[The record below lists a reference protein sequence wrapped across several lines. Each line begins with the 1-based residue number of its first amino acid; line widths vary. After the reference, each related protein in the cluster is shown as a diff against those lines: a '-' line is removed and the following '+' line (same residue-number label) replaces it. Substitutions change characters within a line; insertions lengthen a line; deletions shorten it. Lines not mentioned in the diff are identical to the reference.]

1 MKMTIEFCETTI
13 KEREHEVKEID
24 SKLQQNLSSTK
35 YSTIKTQLSKNKELT
50 IQQLRRKKTRKYQH
64 LKYGEQI

>member
-1 MKMTIEFCETTI
+1 MKMTLEFCETTI

>member
-13 KEREHEVKEID
+13 IEREHEVKEID

>member
-35 YSTIKTQLSKNKELT
+35 YSTIKKQLSKNKELT

>member
-35 YSTIKTQLSKNKELT
+35 YSTIKKQLSKNQELP
-50 IQQLRRKKTRKYQH
+50 IQQLRRKRTHKYQH

>member
-50 IQQLRRKKTRKYQH
+50 IQQLRRKKTCKYQH